1 MISGAVTDVLTHP
14 ADLATEVCV
23 GGHVCDGERLVGRVV
38 EETLVESVRE
48 EADRRTAVNQRE
60 SEQAA
65 HVKVQVVTQS
75 YRRRES

>member
-1 MISGAVTDVLTHP
+1 MCG
-14 ADLATEVCV
+14 
-23 GGHVCDGERLVGRVV
+23 GERLVGRVV
-38 EETLVESVRE
+38 EETLVESARE

-75 YRRRES
+75 CRKQSHEDRK